1 MTENPTTTT
10 IQLVKT
16 DHWESG
22 PLGDDAYKEYTLVI
36 DGVDF
41 PEAVVRC
48 AWSKRVDGV
57 GKFHYEGTHPALDR
71 PVYDVLKPRSAK
83 ATAARL
89 VRAMRRA
96 DLLEIK

>member
-1 MTENPTTTT
+1 METTTTTT

-16 DHWESG
+16 DRWESG
-22 PLGDDAYKEYTLVI
+22 PLGDDAYKEYSLVV
-36 DGVDF
+36 DGAAY
-41 PEAVVRC
+41 PEAIIVS

-71 PVYDVLKPRSAK
+71 PVYDGLKPRSAK

-96 DLLEIK
+96 DLLEVK